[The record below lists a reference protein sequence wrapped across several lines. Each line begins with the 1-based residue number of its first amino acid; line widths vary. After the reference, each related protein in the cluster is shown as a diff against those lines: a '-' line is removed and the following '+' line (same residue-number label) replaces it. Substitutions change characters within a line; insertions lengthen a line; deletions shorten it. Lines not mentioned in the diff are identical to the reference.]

1 MTERWRDIPGFNGVY
16 QASTEGRIRRH
27 WPKSGRYTM
36 LTPYTKKTQKGAN
49 RKALRVK
56 MKLPEGRWVER
67 PVLKLVAATF
77 LNVPDGMVAVHINGI
92 REDNAVANIA
102 VMPHKQLGVKYG
114 VRSCRRPVVK
124 ISPDGEVLEAYQSAR
139 EAGRKNFM
147 SYQTVM
153 DRCNGKRKREFCYGF
168 SFRWDDERGGD
179 KRYD

>member
-1 MTERWRDIPGFNGVY
+1 
-16 QASTEGRIRRH
+16 
-27 WPKSGRYTM
+27 M

-153 DRCNGKRKREFCYGF
+153 DRCNGKVKNRLALDGHDYA
-168 SFRWDDERGGD
+168 WDDAPEGRPGRKPRKD
-179 KRYD
+179 KEGTS